1 MRGAP
6 DGMQACAYGLI
17 GAGIG
22 TSLSP
27 ALHQEEGRH
36 HGLGLSYVLIDT
48 ARPGTPD
55 ELGGLLRD
63 AEAQGFAGL
72 NITHPYKQRVI
83 PELDELSPLARAIG
97 AVNTVVFRDGRRIGH
112 NTDASGFAR
121 SFRRGLPG
129 AATRRVVQFGAGGAG
144 AAVAHAQ
151 LAAGTGHVAIM
162 DPDPSRSA
170 ALVRALRKAFG
181 DERADAVDPD
191 GLPAS
196 LTEADGVVNASPVG
210 MISHPG
216 TPVAVELLRDDQW
229 VADVVYMPTETRLL
243 SEAAARG
250 LRTLGGTGM
259 CVFQAAG
266 AFELITGRTPDTE
279 RMLRHLSRLL
289 AQREAATPA

>member
-1 MRGAP
+1 
-6 DGMQACAYGLI
+6 MQACTYGLI

-27 ALHQEEGRH
+27 ALHEEEGRH

-55 ELGGLLRD
+55 DLGVLLRD
-63 AEAQGFAGL
+63 AEAEGFAGL

-83 PELDELSPLARAIG
+83 PELDELSPRARAIG

-129 AATRRVVQFGAGGAG
+129 AATRRVVQLGAGGAG

-151 LAAGTGHVAIM
+151 LAAGTGHVAIV
-162 DPDPSRSA
+162 DPDRSRGA

-181 DERADAVDPD
+181 DERTDAVGPD
-191 GLPAS
+191 GLPAC
-196 LTEADGVVNASPVG
+196 LAAADGVVNASPVG

-229 VADVVYMPTETRLL
+229 IADVVYMPAETRLL
-243 SEAAARG
+243 CEAAARG

-259 CVFQAAG
+259 CVFQAAE

-279 RMLRHLSRLL
+279 RMLRHLSPLL
-289 AQREAATPA
+289 AQRETAEPA